1 MFQCASSVKKDLV
14 LCIRNDF
21 DPKVPSTATIIKPW
35 DGVLI
40 KTTLLLLFNIAD
52 KAAGETNKRI

>member
-14 LCIRNDF
+14 LRIRNDF
-21 DPKVPSTATIIKPW
+21 DPKAPSTATIMKPW

-40 KTTLLLLFNIAD
+40 KTTLLLLFNVAD
-52 KAAGETNKRI
+52 KVAGETNKRI